1 MPTSPG
7 QLETGIHLREVE
19 GARRQHPLAS
29 RGGTMQETTNEETDL
44 QKAQGAFLSAV
55 TNMPAYDGSQNLES
69 SMANALVQGLSI
81 FSADSVKEMLSLALN
96 SVTEYDRKV
105 RYEADIQEHVAAGGK
120 YVNIY
125 VIDHDNYGDSAEG
138 GWYYTSGTPM
148 SIGYNHHHDDPDY
161 KYHSDDNVR
170 GTTKVHALDD
180 AERVAHEVDIA
191 VEKARVNN
199 GELDDIVYEELYRVV
214 IEDRPAEY
222 WPAVKPHY
230 Q

>member
-1 MPTSPG
+1 MDINFEDMTFEE
-7 QLETGIHLREVE
+7 QQAAFF
-19 GARRQHPLAS
+19 GAL
-29 RGGTMQETTNEETDL
+29 
-44 QKAQGAFLSAV
+44 F
-55 TNMPAYDGSQNLES
+55 NMPAYAATDGTFEWKLAAAINQATGLLSPTSREEILQG
-69 SMANALVQGLSI
+69 ALDT
-81 FSADSVKEMLSLALN
+81 A
-96 SVTEYDRKV
+96 TEWDRKV
-105 RYEADIQEHVAAGGK
+105 KYEADIQEHVAAGGK

-125 VIDHDNYGDSAEG
+125 VIDHDNYGDAAEG

-148 SIGYNHHHDDPDY
+148 SIGHNLAGDPVKDY
-161 KYHSDDNVR
+161 RYHSDDNVR

-180 AERVAHEVDIA
+180 AERVAKEVDIA

-199 GELDDIVYEELYRVV
+199 DELDNIVYEELYRVR